1 MREVIGDL
9 FEAPELC
16 LGHGVNTKAAMSSGI
31 AKVFAEKFPDMELYY
46 NTLCREL
53 WVAREIPVMEEWF
66 YLTEED
72 DEDHF
77 VLNMF
82 TQINPGP
89 NARLGMILD
98 SGLAALKFAGMN
110 VLGDVAIPRIGSGV
124 GGLQWEDVRS
134 TLELA
139 EKLNPYDNEF
149 VVYVKD

>member
-1 MREVIGDL
+1 MREVVGDL

-16 LGHGVNTKAAMSSGI
+16 MGHGVNTKAAMFSGI
-31 AKVFAEKFPDMELYY
+31 AKVFADKHPEMEKEY
-46 NTLCREL
+46 NNICYDT
-53 WVAREIPVMEEWF
+53 WKYVEIPKLFPWWIGESEG
-66 YLTEED
+66 
-72 DEDHF
+72 EDHF

-82 TQINPGP
+82 TQIDPGA

>member
-1 MREVIGDL
+1 MREVVGDL

-16 LGHGVNTKAAMSSGI
+16 MGQGVNTKAAMFSGI
-31 AKVFAEKFPDMELYY
+31 AKVFADKHPQ
-46 NTLCREL
+46 
-53 WVAREIPVMEEWF
+53 MEEVYNDFCRVSWDNKRIPQIF
-66 YLTEED
+66 PWWVGVNQ
-72 DEDHF
+72 DEDRF

-82 TQINPGP
+82 TQIDPGA

>member
-1 MREVIGDL
+1 MREVVGDL
-9 FEAPELC
+9 FDAPELC
-16 LGHGVNTKAAMSSGI
+16 LGHGVNTKSAMFSGI
-31 AKVFAEKFPDMELYY
+31 AKVFAEKFPQMEKEY
-46 NTLCREL
+46 NNLCTES
-53 WVAREIPVMEEWF
+53 WWDCSIPVLMEWF
-66 YLTEED
+66 YQTGED

-82 TQINPGP
+82 TQIDPGP

>member
-16 LGHGVNTKAAMSSGI
+16 LGHGVNTKAAMFSGI
-31 AKVFAEKFPDMELYY
+31 AKVFADKH
-46 NTLCREL
+46 
-53 WVAREIPVMEEWF
+53 PVMEKEYNKICSDIWKYAEIPKLF
-66 YLTEED
+66 PWWIGGSEG
-72 DEDHF
+72 EDHF

-82 TQINPGP
+82 TQIDPGA

-98 SGLAALKFAGMN
+98 SGMAALKFAGMN